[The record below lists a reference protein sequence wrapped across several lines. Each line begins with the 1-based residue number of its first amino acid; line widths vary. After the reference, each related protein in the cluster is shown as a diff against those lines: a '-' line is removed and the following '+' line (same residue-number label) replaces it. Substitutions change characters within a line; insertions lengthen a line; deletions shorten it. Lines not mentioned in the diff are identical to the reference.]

1 MNTVRVTVNA
11 TTTDVPSE
19 TRLDELCSKLCS
31 ELDTDPDDPVVAAV
45 VNNEVLD
52 LSRRVRINATLEP
65 VHLTSDAGVRCYR
78 QSLCF
83 LLALAVQRV
92 QPGRRLIIGHSLGNS
107 YYHYFD
113 DDQPVDTD
121 ALEAIES
128 EMQRL
133 VDEDIPVRR
142 QLISYHDALDYF
154 TRRGMSETAAL
165 LDHRNESRVAVHRCG
180 DFLDLSHEPLVP
192 RTGILRHFALKV
204 LEPGFVLRFPPR
216 RNPDTLR
223 PYRHSDVLY
232 SIYQEYKE
240 WGTILGITSVGRLN
254 HKVVDGSI
262 QDFIRVN
269 EALHEKKIADIAET
283 LADRRDSVRVV
294 LIAGPSSSGK
304 TTFTKRLA
312 VQLAAQGLQPRLVS
326 VDDYFVSR
334 EDTPLDDEGNYDF
347 ENVHAID
354 IPLLNEHLLKI
365 FRGEEVQLPRF
376 DFRTGSRAFTGETI
390 RLGERGILLMEGI
403 HCLNDALTPRID
415 PENKFK
421 VYISALTQLNLD
433 DHNRISTTDNRLVRR
448 MVRDYQFRGH
458 SALDTLTMWPSV
470 RRGERK
476 NIFPFQDSADVAF
489 NSALDYEL
497 GVLKKRAE
505 PLLRRVK
512 PFHETYNEAVRMLT
526 FLDNFTNIPDKL
538 VPDYSIV
545 REFSGDSGFH
555 Y

>member
-1 MNTVRVTVNA
+1 MNTVHITVND
-11 TTTDVPSE
+11 TPTDVPAE
-19 TRLDELCSKLCS
+19 ARLGELCS
-31 ELDTDPDDPVVAAV
+31 ELDTNPDDPVVAAV

-52 LSRRVRINATLEP
+52 LSRRVRINAEVEP
-65 VHLTSDAGVRCYR
+65 VHLSSDPGVRCYR

-92 QPGRRLIIGHSLGNS
+92 RPDRRLIIGHSLGDS

-113 DDQPVDTD
+113 DDRPVDQA
-121 ALEAIES
+121 ALEAIEA
-128 EMQRL
+128 EMRRL
-133 VDEDIPVRR
+133 VNEDIPIER
-142 QLISYHDALDYF
+142 QLISYGDALESF
-154 TRRGMSETAAL
+154 TSRGMTETAAL

-180 DFLDLSHEPLVP
+180 DFLDLSHGPLVP
-192 RTGILRHFALKV
+192 RTGILRSFALKA

-216 RNPDTLR
+216 RTPNALR
-223 PYRHSDVLY
+223 PYRHSTVLY

-240 WGTILGITSVGRLN
+240 WATILGITSVGRLN
-254 HKVVDGSI
+254 QKVVDGSI

-269 EALHEKKIADIAET
+269 EALHEKKIADIAGMIAE
-283 LADRRDSVRVV
+283 RRDSVRVV

-312 VQLAAQGLQPRLVS
+312 IQLSAQGLEPRLVS

-334 EDTPLDDEGNYDF
+334 EDTPLDEEGNYDF
-347 ENVHAID
+347 ESVHAID
-354 IPLLNEHLLKI
+354 VPLLNEHLLEV
-365 FRGEEVQLPRF
+365 FRGDEVQLPRF
-376 DFRTGSRAFTGETI
+376 DFRSGSRSFTGEKI
-390 RLGERGILLMEGI
+390 RLGDRGILLMEGI
-403 HCLNDALTPRID
+403 HCLNDELTPRID
-415 PENKFK
+415 PANKFK

-476 NIFPFQDSADVAF
+476 NIFPFQDSADIAF

-497 GVLKKRAE
+497 GVLKKHAE

-512 PFHETYNEAVRMLT
+512 PFHEAYNEAIRMLT

-545 REFSGDSGFH
+545 REFVGDSGFH

>member
-1 MNTVRVTVNA
+1 MDTVRVTVNA

-19 TRLDELCSKLCS
+19 TRLGAFCS

-52 LSRRVRINATLEP
+52 LSRRVRINATVEP
-65 VHLTSDAGVRCYR
+65 VHLASDAGIRCYR

-92 QPGRRLIIGHSLGNS
+92 QPGRRLIIGHSLGDS

-113 DDQPVDTD
+113 DAQPVDTD
-121 ALEAIES
+121 ALETIES

-133 VDEDIPVRR
+133 VDQDIPVRW

-154 TRRGMSETAAL
+154 TQRGMAETAAL

-180 DFLDLSHEPLVP
+180 DFLDLSHGPLVP
-192 RTGILRHFALKV
+192 RTGILRTFALRM
-204 LEPGFVLRFPPR
+204 LEPGFVLRFPPQSTPNR
-216 RNPDTLR
+216 LR
-223 PYRHSDVLY
+223 PYRHSEVLY
-232 SIYQEYKE
+232 SIYQEYRK

-254 HKVVDGSI
+254 QKVVDGSI

-283 LADRRDSVRVV
+283 VADRRDSVRVV

-312 VQLAAQGLQPRLVS
+312 IQLAAKGLQPRLIS

-334 EDTPLDDEGNYDF
+334 EETPLDDEGNYDF
-347 ENVHAID
+347 ESVHAID
-354 IPLLNEHLLKI
+354 IPLLNEHLLRI
-365 FRGEEVQLPRF
+365 LGGEEVQVPRF
-376 DFRTGSRAFTGETI
+376 DFRTGSGSFTGETI
-390 RLGERGILLMEGI
+390 RLDERGILLMEGI

-415 PENKFK
+415 PENKFRIY
-421 VYISALTQLNLD
+421 VSALTQLNLD

-448 MVRDYQFRGH
+448 IVRDHQFREH

-497 GVLKKRAE
+497 GVLRKRAE

-512 PFHETYNEAVRMLT
+512 PFHEAYNEAVRMLT

-545 REFSGDSGFH
+545 REFVGDSGFH